1 MKPARTSAFGS
12 AFFKTPSV
20 SVPPRMEAPSVRTR
34 WNSEFRVS
42 RRDFGKRRRLCIA
55 GILICATAVVSGR
68 ASTPLAEDEWQRERL
83 PYNQRRLYSKSLPG
97 VHSGKTSQNSFA
109 DYGVAEAA
117 GEDVVSIVVF
127 VSVLLSVAGEGF
139 TTVVLVSF
147 FSPAGGFTVSVFC
160 SQAASND
167 AAPAKMQM
175 YFFISCRWKT
185 QYGSFH
191 IRGKGSFR
199 PYAGLMFTRPASPAS
214 QWRTLECK
222 ADHVPQPRP
231 EW

>member
-34 WNSEFRVS
+34 WNSESRVS

-55 GILICATAVVSGR
+55 GILTCATAVVSGR
-68 ASTPLAEDEWQRERL
+68 AGTPLAEDEWQRERL

-97 VHSGKTSQNSFA
+97 VHSGKTSQNSFVN
-109 DYGVAEAA
+109 YGVAEAA
-117 GEDVVSIVVF
+117 GEDVVLIVVF

-175 YFFISCRWKT
+175 YFFISCRWWKT
-185 QYGSFH
+185 QCGSFH

-199 PYAGLMFTRPASPAS
+199 PYAG
-214 QWRTLECK
+214 
-222 ADHVPQPRP
+222 
-231 EW
+231 

>member
-1 MKPARTSAFGS
+1 VAS
-12 AFFKTPSV
+12 
-20 SVPPRMEAPSVRTR
+20 EAVALQSP
-34 WNSEFRVS
+34 
-42 RRDFGKRRRLCIA
+42 G
-55 GILICATAVVSGR
+55 
-68 ASTPLAEDEWQRERL
+68 
-83 PYNQRRLYSKSLPG
+83 LYSESLPEFTQG
-97 VHSGKTSQNSFA
+97 RLRKTALF

-117 GEDVVSIVVF
+117 GEDVVLIVVF

-185 QYGSFH
+185 QCGSFH
-191 IRGKGSFR
+191 IRGKASFR
-199 PYAGLMFTRPASPAS
+199 PYA
-214 QWRTLECK
+214 E
-222 ADHVPQPRP
+222 
-231 EW
+231 

>member
-1 MKPARTSAFGS
+1 VAS
-12 AFFKTPSV
+12 
-20 SVPPRMEAPSVRTR
+20 EAVALQSP
-34 WNSEFRVS
+34 
-42 RRDFGKRRRLCIA
+42 G
-55 GILICATAVVSGR
+55 
-68 ASTPLAEDEWQRERL
+68 
-83 PYNQRRLYSKSLPG
+83 LYSKSLPG

-117 GEDVVSIVVF
+117 GEDVVLIVVF

-185 QYGSFH
+185 QCGSFH
-191 IRGKGSFR
+191 IRGKASFR
-199 PYAGLMFTRPASPAS
+199 PYAG
-214 QWRTLECK
+214 
-222 ADHVPQPRP
+222 
-231 EW
+231 

>member
-1 MKPARTSAFGS
+1 LRTTAPPTRREVMKPARTSAFGS

-34 WNSEFRVS
+34 WNSESRVS
-42 RRDFGKRRRLCIA
+42 RRDFGKRRRLCIG

-68 ASTPLAEDEWQRERL
+68 ASTPLPRMNGNASACPKSAAFVQQKSSRSSLREDLAKQL
-83 PYNQRRLYSKSLPG
+83 
-97 VHSGKTSQNSFA
+97 A

-117 GEDVVSIVVF
+117 GEDVVLIVVF

-185 QYGSFH
+185 QCGSFH
-191 IRGKGSFR
+191 IRGKASFR
-199 PYAGLMFTRPASPAS
+199 PYAG
-214 QWRTLECK
+214 
-222 ADHVPQPRP
+222 
-231 EW
+231 

>member
-1 MKPARTSAFGS
+1 MLAK
-12 AFFKTPSV
+12 
-20 SVPPRMEAPSVRTR
+20 M
-34 WNSEFRVS
+34 
-42 RRDFGKRRRLCIA
+42 
-55 GILICATAVVSGR
+55 SGNR
-68 ASTPLAEDEWQRERL
+68 ASGCPANDDGSVQ
-83 PYNQRRLYSKSLPG
+83 QKSSLKFP
-97 VHSGKTSQNSFA
+97 SGKTSQKTCA

-117 GEDVVSIVVF
+117 GEDVVLIVVF

-185 QYGSFH
+185 QCGSFH

-199 PYAGLMFTRPASPAS
+199 PYAG
-214 QWRTLECK
+214 
-222 ADHVPQPRP
+222 
-231 EW
+231 

>member
-1 MKPARTSAFGS
+1 MTPARTSAFGS

-34 WNSEFRVS
+34 WNSESRVS
-42 RRDFGKRRRLCIA
+42 RREFGKRRRLCIA
-55 GILICATAVVSGR
+55 GILTCATAVVSGR
-68 ASTPLAEDEWQRERL
+68 AGTPLAEDEWQRERL

-97 VHSGKTSQNSFA
+97 VHSGKTSQNSFV

-117 GEDVVSIVVF
+117 GEDVVLIVVF
-127 VSVLLSVAGEGF
+127 
-139 TTVVLVSF
+139 VSF

-175 YFFISCRWKT
+175 YFFISCRWIP
-185 QYGSFH
+185 QCGSFH
-191 IRGKGSFR
+191 IRGKGS
-199 PYAGLMFTRPASPAS
+199 
-214 QWRTLECK
+214 
-222 ADHVPQPRP
+222 
-231 EW
+231 

>member
-1 MKPARTSAFGS
+1 MFAKNLAQTPAGAIADDGSSDSPRSNEAGANERFWFGIFQNAECKRSATDGGAFRPNALEFGIQSES
-12 AFFKTPSV
+12 ARLRKTKASLHC
-20 SVPPRMEAPSVRTR
+20 
-34 WNSEFRVS
+34 
-42 RRDFGKRRRLCIA
+42 RDFNLRDGGCQWW
-55 GILICATAVVSGR
+55 

-117 GEDVVSIVVF
+117 GEDVVLIVVF

-185 QYGSFH
+185 QCGSFH

-199 PYAGLMFTRPASPAS
+199 PYAG
-214 QWRTLECK
+214 
-222 ADHVPQPRP
+222 
-231 EW
+231 

>member
-1 MKPARTSAFGS
+1 MRTTAPPTRREVMKPARAGAFGS

-20 SVPPRMEAPSVRTR
+20 SVPPRMGAPSVRTR
-34 WNSEFRVS
+34 WNSESRVS

-83 PYNQRRLYSKSLPG
+83 PYDQRRLYSKSLPG
-97 VHSGKTSQNSFA
+97 VHSGKTSQDKFV

-117 GEDVVSIVVF
+117 GEDVVF

-185 QYGSFH
+185 QCGSFH

-199 PYAGLMFTRPASPAS
+199 PYAG
-214 QWRTLECK
+214 
-222 ADHVPQPRP
+222 
-231 EW
+231 

>member
-1 MKPARTSAFGS
+1 LRTTAPPTRREVMKPARTSAFGS
-12 AFFKTPSV
+12 AIFKTPSV

-34 WNSEFRVS
+34 WNSESRVS

-83 PYNQRRLYSKSLPG
+83 PYDQRRLYSKSLPG
-97 VHSGKTSQNSFA
+97 VHSGKTSQNSFV

-117 GEDVVSIVVF
+117 GEDVVLIVVF

-185 QYGSFH
+185 QCGSFH
-191 IRGKGSFR
+191 IRGKASFR
-199 PYAGLMFTRPASPAS
+199 PYAG
-214 QWRTLECK
+214 
-222 ADHVPQPRP
+222 
-231 EW
+231 

>member
-1 MKPARTSAFGS
+1 MT
-12 AFFKTPSV
+12 V
-20 SVPPRMEAPSVRTR
+20 
-34 WNSEFRVS
+34 
-42 RRDFGKRRRLCIA
+42 
-55 GILICATAVVSGR
+55 
-68 ASTPLAEDEWQRERL
+68 
-83 PYNQRRLYSKSLPG
+83 YLYSKSLPG
-97 VHSGKTSQNSFA
+97 IHSGKTSQNSFV

-117 GEDVVSIVVF
+117 GEDVVLIVVF

-185 QYGSFH
+185 QCGSFH
-191 IRGKGSFR
+191 IRGKESFR
-199 PYAGLMFTRPASPAS
+199 PYAG
-214 QWRTLECK
+214 
-222 ADHVPQPRP
+222 
-231 EW
+231 

>member
-1 MKPARTSAFGS
+1 MKPARTGTFGS

-34 WNSEFRVS
+34 WNSESRVS
-42 RRDFGKRRRLCIA
+42 RRDFGKRRRFFIA
-55 GILICATAVVSGR
+55 GTLIGATAVVSGR

-97 VHSGKTSQNSFA
+97 VHSGKTSPNSFV

-117 GEDVVSIVVF
+117 GEDVVLIVVF

-139 TTVVLVSF
+139 TTVVVVSF

-185 QYGSFH
+185 QCGSFH

-199 PYAGLMFTRPASPAS
+199 PYAG
-214 QWRTLECK
+214 
-222 ADHVPQPRP
+222 
-231 EW
+231 

>member
-1 MKPARTSAFGS
+1 
-12 AFFKTPSV
+12 
-20 SVPPRMEAPSVRTR
+20 MEAPSVRTR
-34 WNSEFRVS
+34 WNSESRVS

-83 PYNQRRLYSKSLPG
+83 PYNQRRLYSKSLPEFTQG
-97 VHSGKTSQNSFA
+97 RLRKTALF

-117 GEDVVSIVVF
+117 GEDVVLIVVF

-185 QYGSFH
+185 QCGSFH

-199 PYAGLMFTRPASPAS
+199 PYAG
-214 QWRTLECK
+214 
-222 ADHVPQPRP
+222 
-231 EW
+231 

>member
-1 MKPARTSAFGS
+1 MKPARTGAFGS

-34 WNSEFRVS
+34 WNSESRVS

-68 ASTPLAEDEWQRERL
+68 ACTPLAADEWQRERL

-117 GEDVVSIVVF
+117 GEDVVLIVVF

-139 TTVVLVSF
+139 TMVVFVSF

-167 AAPAKMQM
+167 AAPARMQM

-185 QYGSFH
+185 QCGSFH

-199 PYAGLMFTRPASPAS
+199 PYAG
-214 QWRTLECK
+214 
-222 ADHVPQPRP
+222 
-231 EW
+231 

>member
-34 WNSEFRVS
+34 WNSESRVS

-97 VHSGKTSQNSFA
+97 VHSGKTSQNSFV

-117 GEDVVSIVVF
+117 GEDVVLIVVF

-185 QYGSFH
+185 QCGSFH

-199 PYAGLMFTRPASPAS
+199 PYAG
-214 QWRTLECK
+214 
-222 ADHVPQPRP
+222 
-231 EW
+231 